1 MSDKDVVK
9 LEETT
14 VDNWQEALE
23 KECWV
28 APVVDIYETEDDYTL
43 VAFMP
48 GVTKENVKIK
58 MEDGNL
64 IVMGK
69 VDYDLLL
76 GRNYV
81 LNESQIGNFYR
92 KFQISES
99 IDDSKID
106 AKLENGQLIVNL
118 PKHERAKPKNI
129 EIK

>member
-1 MSDKDVVK
+1 MSDKDVVR
-9 LEETT
+9 LEETK

-28 APVVDIYETEDDYTL
+28 APVVDIFETTDDYTL
-43 VAFMP
+43 VASMP

-69 VDYDLLL
+69 VDYDTLLE
-76 GRNYV
+76 RNYV

-99 IDDSKID
+99 IDDSRIE

>member
-9 LEETT
+9 LEETK

-28 APVVDIYETEDDYTL
+28 APVVDIYETNDDYTL
-43 VAFMP
+43 VACMP
-48 GVTKENVKIK
+48 GVSKENVKIK

-69 VDYDLLL
+69 VDYDTLLE
-76 GRNYV
+76 RNYV

-99 IDDSKID
+99 IDDSRIE
-106 AKLENGQLIVNL
+106 AKLENGQLIVSL

>member
-1 MSDKDVVK
+1 MSEKDVVK
-9 LEETT
+9 LEESP
-14 VDNWQEALE
+14 VDSWQEALD

-28 APVVDIYETEDDYTL
+28 APVVDIYETTDEYTL

-69 VDYDLLL
+69 VDYDTLL

-81 LNESQIGNFYR
+81 LNESQVGNFYR
-92 KFQISES
+92 KFQISDS

>member
-9 LEETT
+9 VEETA

-28 APVVDIYETEDDYTL
+28 APVVDIYETNEDYTL
-43 VAFMP
+43 IASMP

-69 VDYDLLL
+69 IDYDTLLE
-76 GRNYV
+76 RNYV

-99 IDDSKID
+99 IDDSRIE

>member
-1 MSDKDVVK
+1 MSDKDIVK

-14 VDNWQEALE
+14 VDNWQEALD

>member
-9 LEETT
+9 LEETK

-28 APVVDIYETEDDYTL
+28 APVVDIYETTEDYTL
-43 VAFMP
+43 IACMP
-48 GVTKENVKIK
+48 GVSKENVKIK

-69 VDYDLLL
+69 VDYDTLLE
-76 GRNYV
+76 RNYV
-81 LNESQIGNFYR
+81 LNESQIGNFFR

-99 IDDSKID
+99 IDDSRIE

>member
-1 MSDKDVVK
+1 MSDKDVLK
-9 LEETT
+9 LEETK

-28 APVVDIYETEDDYTL
+28 APVVDIYETTDDYTL
-43 VAFMP
+43 VACMP
-48 GVTKENVKIK
+48 GVSKENVKIK

-69 VDYDLLL
+69 VDYDTLLE
-76 GRNYV
+76 RNYV
-81 LNESQIGNFYR
+81 LNESQIGNFFR

-99 IDDSKID
+99 IDDSRIE